1 MKKLK
6 NITTLII
13 AFSLAFSTVVP
24 ALSFSPVTTV
34 QAASKEPYCFVSYSD
49 ELGCYVVDYYY
60 YDASGVAIIDR
71 EKRLI
76 LDGSTLRT
84 GRGDIIS
91 TNFKPGST
99 VSWYNSNTA
108 VWQNKN
114 DNFFAWNSTTKKN
127 TRIATSG
134 EKVLLNYDQ
143 FANQVKFKNG
153 KTVSISTLI
162 KEAGS
167 GYGTGSDASSDSS
180 SINSGKEVVTKTDS
194 ATRKVTVTFGNH
206 SLVSYRAE
214 VTYNDKYKLS
224 EYCKSGIRYLAVTK
238 NADSSYNI
246 FVYEDDDNKIYKFN
260 TSDICNPVEVDFR
273 GELKSTTFYATGYG
287 SKLVTTA
294 GSFSFASL
302 TEKADEDNST
312 TKAAYAINKS
322 TYSMLYKS
330 DEQHRKFQRK
340 GNSAFMA
347 DSWVA
352 DAIKAK
358 KRQLGF
364 LDENTATWISA
375 GNQFSAPISN
385 MKNIKLEKT
394 NVSELIYAKDGT
406 GWVTG
411 SK

>member
-1 MKKLK
+1 MLLF
-6 NITTLII
+6 TL
-13 AFSLAFSTVVP
+13 ALAFLAAIP
-24 ALSFSPVTTV
+24 AFTFTPAVIA
-34 QAASKEPYCFVSYSD
+34 QAAREPYCFVSFSD

-71 EKRLI
+71 DKRLI

-91 TNFKPGST
+91 TNFLSGSV
-99 VSWYNSNTA
+99 VSWYNANKV
-108 VWQNKN
+108 VWTNKN
-114 DNFFAWNSTTKKN
+114 SNIYVWDSQTKKN
-127 TRIATSG
+127 TRIATAA
-134 EKVLLNYDQ
+134 EKILLNYDQ
-143 FANQVKFKNG
+143 FANQVKPKNG
-153 KTVSISTLI
+153 KTVSISALI

-180 SINSGKEVVTKTDS
+180 SSSGKEVVTKTDS
-194 ATRKVTVTFGNH
+194 ASRKVTVTFGNH
-206 SLVSYRAE
+206 SLVSYRSE
-214 VTYNDKYKLS
+214 VTYNGKYKLS

-238 NADSSYNI
+238 NGSGYYI
-246 FVYEDDDNKIYKFN
+246 FVYEDDDNQIYRFD
-260 TSDICNPVEVDFR
+260 TADICNPVEVEFR
-273 GELKSTTFYATGYG
+273 GEIKSASFDSKGYG

-302 TEKADEDNST
+302 TEKADEDDT
-312 TKAAYAINKS
+312 TTATTAYAVNK
-322 TYSMLYKS
+322 TNYSILYKS
-330 DEQHRKFQRK
+330 DGQHRKFQRK
-340 GNSAFMA
+340 GNSVFMA

-364 LDENTATWISA
+364 LDEKTATWISA
-375 GNQFSAPISN
+375 GNQFSAPITN
-385 MKNIKLEKT
+385 MRNITLVKT
-394 NVSELIYAKDGT
+394 NVKELIYAKDGT

>member
-1 MKKLK
+1 MNKLK
-6 NITTLII
+6 KFAILLTSLTW
-13 AFSLAFSTVVP
+13 AFSAVVP
-24 ALSFSPVTTV
+24 AISFTPTTIV
-34 QAASKEPYCFVSYSD
+34 QAAREPYCFVSYSD

-143 FANQVKFKNG
+143 FANQIKMKNG

-162 KEAGS
+162 KEVGS

-214 VTYNDKYKLS
+214 VTYNGKYKLS

-238 NADSSYNI
+238 NGSGYYI
-246 FVYEDDDNKIYKFN
+246 FVYEDDDNKIYRFD
-260 TSDICNPVEVDFR
+260 TADICNPIEVDFR
-273 GELKSTTFYATGYG
+273 GEIKSSPTFDSKGYG
-287 SKLVTTA
+287 NKLITSV
-294 GSFSFASL
+294 GSFSFSSL

-330 DEQHRKFQRK
+330 NGERSQLKRK
-340 GNSAFMA
+340 GSALYEWDLKIA
-347 DSWVA
+347 DG
-352 DAIKAK
+352 IKAK
-358 KRQLGF
+358 KRQFGF
-364 LDENTATWISA
+364 WD
-375 GNQFSAPISN
+375 
-385 MKNIKLEKT
+385 EKT
-394 NVSELIYAKDGT
+394 ITYILNGNRYIAPLSNPSKSTLAETNVKELIPAKDGS
-406 GWVTG
+406 GFMIG
-411 SK
+411 AK

>member
-34 QAASKEPYCFVSYSD
+34 QAVSKEPYCFVSYSD

-214 VTYNDKYKLS
+214 VTYNHKYKLS

-273 GELKSTTFYATGYG
+273 GELKSATFYATGYG

-330 DEQHRKFQRK
+330 DGERSQLKRK
-340 GNSAFMA
+340 GSALYEWDLKIA
-347 DSWVA
+347 DG
-352 DAIKAK
+352 IKAK
-358 KRQLGF
+358 KRQFGF
-364 LDENTATWISA
+364 WDEKTITYILN
-375 GNQFSAPISN
+375 GNRYIAPISN
-385 MKNIKLEKT
+385 PSKSTLAET
-394 NVSELIYAKDGT
+394 NVKELIPAKDGS
-406 GWVTG
+406 GFMIG
-411 SK
+411 AK